1 MVLGSLLSWGGWK
14 AAKGAYDWY
23 QKEKQNQS
31 GLIGKLAK
39 SVGNHIQE
47 NYIDKIDNGLL
58 KMGADALNRTLLNPD
73 SKKSSENN
81 YPDVKNGAVKNE
93 SYKSSNASYSGG
105 EGSLYGSKPGARN
118 PYDYASTDFESIM
131 RKQMTPQ
138 IATNYN
144 TGGVNK
150 TRAKAKVYHRFHKT

>member
-47 NYIDKIDNGLL
+47 NYIDKMDNGLL

-73 SKKSSENN
+73 SKSKVDSH
-81 YPDVKNGAVKNE
+81 PDVKNGAAKTE

-131 RKQMTPQ
+131 RKQMNNSGGTRTRR
-138 IATNYN
+138 IA
-144 TGGVNK
+144 
-150 TRAKAKVYHRFHKT
+150 RVYDPFS